1 MKSPGG
7 KAENWRKGLQ
17 LHHAVKINHTLMTE
31 PSPGPARLRLRGRP
45 CVRSPFQ
52 PRGASPLLIWQGNLF
67 PLSQS
72 KPKNPP
78 ETFVWAGFHLALL

>member
-31 PSPGPARLRLRGRP
+31 PSPGPARLRLRGRLVIP
-45 CVRSPFQ
+45 GKCRLGDERTPDARFWGGEAFC
-52 PRGASPLLIWQGNLF
+52 RPLRCCIAINA
-67 PLSQS
+67 P
-72 KPKNPP
+72 
-78 ETFVWAGFHLALL
+78 